1 MERCVATA
9 NIKMADSQEAIVTEV
24 DVEAILQ
31 GKLSAGIVAHHYHF
45 YVMFNLLG

>member
-1 MERCVATA
+1 MATA